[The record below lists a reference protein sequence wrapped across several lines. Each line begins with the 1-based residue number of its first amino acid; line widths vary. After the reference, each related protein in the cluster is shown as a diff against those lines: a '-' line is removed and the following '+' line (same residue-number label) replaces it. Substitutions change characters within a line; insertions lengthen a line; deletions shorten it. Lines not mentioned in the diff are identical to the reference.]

1 MRGHWVNIRRKWP
14 HEPSVGPVTS
24 QTWSASRNSEA
35 SLAASTRSVQASAWG
50 PSQHPQTLGCPCPTQ
65 QRAGETVDL
74 QLAWPG
80 SPQRLG
86 SSGGLWD
93 H

>member
-1 MRGHWVNIRRKWP
+1 MNIGRKWP

-35 SLAASTRSVQASAWG
+35 SLEASTHSAQASAWD
-50 PSQHPQTLGCPCPTQ
+50 PSRHPQTPECSCPTQ
-65 QRAGETVDL
+65 QRTGETIPP
-74 QLAWPG
+74 QLARPG
-80 SPQRLG
+80 SPHRLG
-86 SSGGLWD
+86 SSCGLWD